1 MKISIKQ
8 ILTLFVVIVAGF
20 MGAMFYLSEKQDDVK
35 DAVLKLDEK
44 AFKIGQQASQLNVIV
59 ADYNLYRS
67 PTSLLQWS
75 ATLDKIERH
84 SVHLLNITHLEEKV
98 LAKRLDTDISRI
110 RMQFELLRD
119 ATIDTDIQWITI
131 NLNTY
136 SQNLI
141 TQLHNLSHEAR
152 QIASEDLSKLSYYQ
166 YIVVTITAVFSIV
179 LLVILYSA
187 LILPL
192 KAVKTELKR
201 IGECYDQH
209 DHHSFKKSRINE
221 WHELTLDIE
230 EMYQQLKTT
239 TVSKKALLDEVE
251 MRKEAEDN
259 ANSQARTDFLTGL
272 PNRRSFFEHFEA
284 LLERRNKRAFLL
296 FLDIDN
302 FKSYNDNLGHIAGDA
317 ILNKVSAAVLEVI
330 SVNDKVARLGGDEF
344 AILHFADSDEGAHEF
359 ARSLQQKIRMPI
371 DFESTQLRIDC
382 SIGIACFPDDSLE
395 LKQLLSCADTAMY
408 FAKRNPVTTSGIQR
422 FTSEIGT
429 ESKTNFNLYHQLRK
443 SVEQQDFEVWF
454 QPQIDMTT
462 LSVSGFEAL
471 LRWKKADGSYVS
483 PSEFVPMLERTVDIV
498 RVGELVFEKSIAF
511 QRKLAALGMDHY
523 VSVNISVVQLE
534 RSDFVDYLRALII
547 NQGLEASKFPLE
559 LTETAIFQNKSAT
572 LNSLNKLNELGFSL
586 QLDDFGT
593 GNASLDLL
601 KNFPFSIVKI
611 DKSFTQEALNK
622 PETRAVV
629 KAITGLSKDL
639 NFDVIIEGV
648 ETAKQQALAR
658 EFGIKFAQGYFYAQ
672 AMPMDEA
679 IEWRENYQQYSAAL

>member
-1 MKISIKQ
+1 MKISIKK
-8 ILTLFVVIVAGF
+8 ILTLFVVIVAVF
-20 MGAMFYLSEKQDDVK
+20 MVVMFYLSEKQDDVK
-35 DAVLKLDEK
+35 DAVLKLDEE
-44 AFKIGQQASQLNVIV
+44 AFEIGQQASQLNVIV

-67 PTSLLQWS
+67 PNSLSQWS
-75 ATLDKIERH
+75 ATLDKIERQ
-84 SVHLLNITHLEEKV
+84 SVHLLNVTHLEEKV

-110 RMQFELLRD
+110 RMQFDLLRE

-141 TQLHNLSHEAR
+141 THLHNLSHEAR
-152 QIASEDLSKLSYYQ
+152 QIASEDLQKLSHYQ
-166 YIVVTITAVFSIV
+166 YIVVVVTAVFSII

-187 LILPL
+187 LIVPL
-192 KAVKTELKR
+192 KTVKSELKR
-201 IGECYDQH
+201 IGEDYGHYDHQ
-209 DHHSFKKSRINE
+209 SFQKSRIQE
-221 WHELTLDIE
+221 WDELTHDLE
-230 EMYQQLKTT
+230 EMYQQLKST
-239 TVSKKALLDEVE
+239 TVSKKALVAEVE
-251 MRKEAEDN
+251 MRKEAEDS
-259 ANSQARTDFLTGL
+259 ANCQARTDFLTGL
-272 PNRRSFFEHFEA
+272 PNRLSFFEHFET
-284 LLERRNKRAFLL
+284 LLEQGSKSAFLL

-302 FKSYNDNLGHIAGDA
+302 FKSYNDNLGHIVGDA
-317 ILNKVSAAVLEVI
+317 ILNKVSSAILEVI
-330 SVNDKVARLGGDEF
+330 NVEDKVARLGGDEF
-344 AILHFADSDEGAHEF
+344 AILHFADSDQSAHDF
-359 ARSLQQKIRMPI
+359 ARTLQSKIRMPI

-382 SIGIACFPDDSLE
+382 SIGIACFPDDSIE

-408 FAKRNPVTTSGIQR
+408 FAKRNPVTTSGIQS
-422 FTSEIGT
+422 FTPEIGD

-443 SVEQQDFEVWF
+443 SVEQKDFEVWF

-471 LRWKKADGSYVS
+471 LRWKKADGTYVS

-498 RVGELVFEKSIAF
+498 KVGELVFEKSIAF
-511 QRKLAALGMDHY
+511 QKKLAERGMEHY
-523 VSVNISVVQLE
+523 VSVNISAVQLE
-534 RSDFVDYLRALII
+534 RADFVDYLHALIV
-547 NQGLEASKFPLE
+547 NQGLKASKFPLE
-559 LTETAIFQNKSAT
+559 LTETAIFQNKNAT
-572 LNSLNKLNELGFSL
+572 LNSLKKLNELGFSL

-601 KNFPFSIVKI
+601 KNFPFSIIKI

-629 KAITGLSKDL
+629 KAITVLSKDL

>member
-1 MKISIKQ
+1 MKISIKK
-8 ILTLFVVIVAGF
+8 ILTLFVVIVAVF
-20 MGAMFYLSEKQDDVK
+20 MVVMFYLSEKQDDVK
-35 DAVLKLDEK
+35 DAVLKLDEE
-44 AFKIGQQASQLNVIV
+44 AFEIGQQASQLNVIV

-67 PTSLLQWS
+67 PNSLSQWS
-75 ATLDKIERH
+75 ATLDKIEWQ
-84 SVHLLNITHLEEKV
+84 SVHLLNVTHLEEKV

-110 RMQFELLRD
+110 RMQFELLRE

-141 TQLHNLSHEAR
+141 THLHNLSHEAR
-152 QIASEDLSKLSYYQ
+152 QIASEDLQKLSHYQ
-166 YIVVTITAVFSIV
+166 YIVVVVTAVFSII

-187 LILPL
+187 LIVPL
-192 KAVKTELKR
+192 KAVKSELKR
-201 IGECYDQH
+201 IGEDYGHYDHQ
-209 DHHSFKKSRINE
+209 SFQKSRIQE
-221 WHELTLDIE
+221 WDELTHDLE
-230 EMYQQLKTT
+230 EMYQQLKST
-239 TVSKKALLDEVE
+239 TVSKKALVAEVE
-251 MRKEAEDN
+251 MRKEAEDS
-259 ANSQARTDFLTGL
+259 ANCQARTDFLTGL
-272 PNRRSFFEHFEA
+272 PNRLSFFEHFET
-284 LLERRNKRAFLL
+284 LLERDSKRAFLL

-317 ILNKVSAAVLEVI
+317 ILNKVSLAILEVI
-330 SVNDKVARLGGDEF
+330 NMPDKVARLGGDEF
-344 AILHFADSDEGAHEF
+344 AILHFADSDQSAHDF
-359 ARSLQQKIRMPI
+359 ARALQSKIRMPI

-382 SIGIACFPDDSLE
+382 SIGIACFPDDSIE

-408 FAKRNPVTTSGIQR
+408 FAKRNPVITSGIQS
-422 FTSEIGT
+422 FTPEIGD

-443 SVEQQDFEVWF
+443 SVEQKDFEVWF

-471 LRWKKADGSYVS
+471 LRWKRADGTYVS
-483 PSEFVPMLERTVDIV
+483 PGEFVPMLERTVDIV
-498 RVGELVFEKSIAF
+498 KVGELVFEKSIEF
-511 QRKLAALGMDHY
+511 QKKLAELGMEHY
-523 VSVNISVVQLE
+523 VSVNISAVQLE
-534 RSDFVDYLRALII
+534 RADFVDYLQALIV

-559 LTETAIFQNKSAT
+559 LTETAIFQNKNAT
-572 LNSLNKLNELGFSL
+572 LNSLKKLNDLGFSL

-601 KNFPFSIVKI
+601 KNFPFSIIKI

-629 KAITGLSKDL
+629 KAITVLSKDL

-672 AMPMDEA
+672 AMTMDEA
-679 IEWRENYQQYSAAL
+679 IEWRENYQQFSAAL